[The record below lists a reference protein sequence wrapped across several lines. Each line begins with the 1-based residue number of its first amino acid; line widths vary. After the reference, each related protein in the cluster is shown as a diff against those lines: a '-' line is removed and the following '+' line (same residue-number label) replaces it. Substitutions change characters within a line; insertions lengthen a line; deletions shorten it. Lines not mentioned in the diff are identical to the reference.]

1 MDLVPIA
8 ISRPKPFLLKAEWA
22 DGFSAI
28 ISCEQFRRECPCA
41 QCTGERIND
50 VIYSKPKP
58 IRFMPGIFEL
68 KSLNVIG
75 NYAITPTWVNG
86 HNTGIYTWDKFRKIF
101 EKFKLNDEEIEKLEK
116 TASNDKRDIKFNI
129 VQKDFQKN

>member
-8 ISRPKPFLLKAEWA
+8 ISRPKPFLLKAEWV

-68 KSLNVIG
+68 KSLNV
-75 NYAITPTWVNG
+75 NG
-86 HNTGIYTWDKFRKIF
+86 HNTVIYTWYKFRKIF